1 MVPKF
6 RWLSFAASFAIGIP
20 ATAQIVPV
28 PIVAPATT
36 TQPDRKIEGATAE
49 RVARIEQCQ
58 GHKFDT
64 RVEIDP
70 VSRRTTRIRLCADP
84 GASDADWVKTLRSA
98 IAQIEQRAM
107 PDAARQQVIAEL
119 RQEIVKFAPSLNS
132 NSASASAAIVPGA
145 MLDLGREARARSA
158 LIEPVERFETSI
170 VPPLPAPLPRRVAS
184 VGTATT
190 GAPAA
195 PRVAPMRFGI
205 RCLSPG
211 ETGAGSTCD
220 FLEAGT
226 VLVLSAVD
234 GMEKGSS
241 LLFRRRGEARGQ
253 VEIAPLASGNA
264 VRVRF
269 PKEVCRGVANTRIE
283 LELLAPGS
291 ASAVAGRAGPYDIR
305 C

>member
-1 MVPKF
+1 MLPKF
-6 RWLSFAASFAIGIP
+6 RWLSLAASFAIGIP

-28 PIVAPATT
+28 PIVAPAT

-132 NSASASAAIVPGA
+132 NSAAIVPGA

-170 VPPLPAPLPRRVAS
+170 VPPLPAPLPRRVATT
-184 VGTATT
+184 GTATS

-205 RCLSPG
+205 KCLSPG

-253 VEIAPLASGNA
+253 VEIAPLASGDA